1 MDTIYDVIILGA
13 GPAGLSAAIYAGR
26 GRLKTLLLEQG
37 QDGGQI
43 ALTAHLDNYPGQLEG
58 DSGPSLIARMSAQ
71 AAKAGTARIR
81 DTIRTVELE
90 GPVKK
95 LTGRNGT
102 YLARTVVI
110 ASGASPR
117 PIGCKNEEDY
127 VGRGIS
133 FCATCDAPF
142 FRDLEVFVAGGGNA
156 AVE

>member
-71 AAKAGTARIR
+71 AAKAAKAAKAATSTTEAGRVGDRPYAR
-81 DTIRTVELE
+81 
-90 GPVKK
+90 
-95 LTGRNGT
+95 GRAYKADRYDET
-102 YLARTVVI
+102 
-110 ASGASPR
+110 
-117 PIGCKNEEDY
+117 K
-127 VGRGIS
+127 
-133 FCATCDAPF
+133 
-142 FRDLEVFVAGGGNA
+142 
-156 AVE
+156 